1 MTPGAQKAILA
12 TRRRSLQM
20 VLRLLAASAEHW
32 LGNQIN
38 NYLRD
43 PDEYRAITRHLL
55 HLGGTITCTPRVIT
69 VTLDQPPAP
78 RIARALRLLLNQI
91 NATQPRMPGDTRPI
105 TYHLAAGP
113 QV

>member
-38 NYLRD
+38 K
-43 PDEYRAITRHLL
+43 YRAITRHLL